1 MRLMVLRYLNL
12 WLAFFRNSLTRDMEF
27 KMNFIG
33 DLFIDAIFYGSMYF
47 FWSVIFSYVDVLGDF
62 NQQAVII
69 FLIVMYLTD
78 SVFVFFFGANTFILN
93 MMVVKGELDFVL
105 IKPVNA
111 QFFLSL
117 RYVSSYSIVSFI
129 ILLIILFKL
138 VYDYHGAISFFN
150 FLIFKISFI
159 LGILIFYCFEFIIS
173 CLVFWY
179 RNFSVGGWL
188 ASEMTKYSRRPDSI
202 YTGKFRRIVFTV
214 FPMAMITS
222 VPARVLIFG
231 PDLYLILSQFI
242 VTIIFLVIANLIWK
256 RGLRL
261 YESASS

>member
-1 MRLMVLRYLNL
+1 MKLMVHKYLKL
-12 WLAFFRNSLTRDMEF
+12 WLAFFRNCLTRDMEF
-27 KMNFIG
+27 KVNFIG

-47 FWSVIFSYVDVLGDF
+47 FWSVIFSYVNVLGDF
-62 NQQAVII
+62 TQEAVVI

-78 SVFVFFFGANTFILN
+78 TVFVFFFGGNTFILN
-93 MMVVKGELDFVL
+93 TMVVKGELDFVL
-105 IKPVNA
+105 IKPVNP
-111 QFFLSL
+111 QFFISL
-117 RYVSSYSIVSFI
+117 RYVASYSIVSFI
-129 ILLIILFKL
+129 ILSTLLMKLI
-138 VYDYHGAISFFN
+138 YDYHGFISILN
-150 FLIFKISFI
+150 ILIFSFSFI

-202 YTGKFRRIVFTV
+202 YKGKFRRIVFTI

-222 VPARVLIFG
+222 VPARILIFG
-231 PDLYLILSQFI
+231 PELYLIISQVI
-242 VTIIFLVIANLIWK
+242 ITIAFLLITNLIWN
-256 RGLRL
+256 RGLKL

>member
-1 MRLMVLRYLNL
+1 MRHMVLRYFRL
-12 WLAFFRNSLTRDMEF
+12 WIAFFKNSLSRDMEF
-27 KMNFIG
+27 KINFLG
-33 DLFIDAIFYGSMYF
+33 DLFIDGVFYGSMYF
-47 FWSVIFSYVDVLGDF
+47 FWGVIFSYVNSLGDF

-78 SVFVFFFGANTFILN
+78 TVFVFFFGANTFTLN
-93 MMVVKGELDFVL
+93 TMVIKGDLDLVL
-105 IKPVNA
+105 IKPVNP
-111 QFFLSL
+111 QFFMSF
-117 RYVSSYSIVSFI
+117 RYVSSYSLVSFI
-129 ILLIILFKL
+129 ILISLLLKLI
-138 VYDYHGAISFFN
+138 YEYHGYISIVN
-150 FLIFKISFI
+150 FIIFLFSFI
-159 LGILIFYCFEFIIS
+159 LGVLLFYAVEFMIS

-188 ASEMTKYSRRPDSI
+188 ASEVTKYSRRPDSI
-202 YTGKFRRIVFTV
+202 YKGKFRRIVFTI

-231 PDLYLILSQFI
+231 PEIKLILSQLIITI
-242 VTIIFLVIANLIWK
+242 VFLLISNLIWN

>member
-1 MRLMVLRYLNL
+1 MKLMVLKYFNL
-12 WLAFFRNSLTRDMEF
+12 WLAFFKNSLTRDMEF

-33 DLFIDAIFYGSMYF
+33 DLLIDSIFYGSMYF

-78 SVFVFFFGANTFILN
+78 TVFVFFFGANTFTLN
-93 MMVVKGELDFVL
+93 TMVVKGELDFVL
-105 IKPVNA
+105 IKPVNP
-111 QFFLSL
+111 QFFLSF
-117 RYVSSYSIVSFI
+117 RYVSSYSIVSF
-129 ILLIILFKL
+129 LILFSLLLKL
-138 VYDYHGAISFFN
+138 VYDYHGFISVMT
-150 FLIFKISFI
+150 FLLFLLSFI
-159 LGILIFYCFEFIIS
+159 LGILIFYSIEFIIS

-188 ASEMTKYSRRPDSI
+188 SSEMTKYSRRPDSI
-202 YTGKFRRIVFTV
+202 YKGKFRRIVFTI

-222 VPARVLIFG
+222 VPARILIFG
-231 PDLYLILSQFI
+231 PQLYLILSQFL
-242 VTIIFLVIANLIWK
+242 VTIIFLFIATLIWN
-256 RGLRL
+256 RGLKL